1 MTTPESAETQVC
13 PTCAEAIKAAARLC
27 PYCQS
32 PTGRWVLTRQE
43 LAPLVTVVVL
53 AGLLIGAGVWL
64 DSKFSGPQ
72 GRSFRS
78 HRTQVEVARLSLD
91 NAGGEQRYAVMGFV
105 TNRSA
110 YPWRVREIELRFLN
124 PDGTLLDVRQV
135 ALRDVPV
142 VRSSSE
148 TAFRVELGRLPAL
161 VSAATL
167 AARVHYATDGD
178 RSPDPD

>member
-1 MTTPESAETQVC
+1 
-13 PTCAEAIKAAARLC
+13 
-27 PYCQS
+27 
-32 PTGRWVLTRQE
+32 
-43 LAPLVTVVVL
+43 
-53 AGLLIGAGVWL
+53 
-64 DSKFSGPQ
+64 
-72 GRSFRS
+72 
-78 HRTQVEVARLSLD
+78 
-91 NAGGEQRYAVMGFV
+91 MGFV